1 MDKVI
6 DFPGDLCYTI
16 RILGF
21 WLQSVKAHSFDRHP
35 NVLPRKLEECSARNI
50 RSQRRWIMS
59 KKTRKRAVRK
69 GHLRETMTD
78 WYISL
83 MLLVYCLWC
92 PEGFTNLEEP
102 KFIFFTGVTLLWFVL
117 LVSCS
122 FAEELPTGFFTPA
135 RISALVFAAVC
146 LLSAIFS
153 PFDFSEVIVG
163 HRYTGLLTQLL
174 LAIIL
179 LGVSRFGHCKERH
192 FIAFGI
198 SITILGV
205 ISIIQK
211 FGINIF
217 DLYPG
222 DSTYYDYYSF
232 LGTIGNVDTLAAPL
246 SLAIP
251 LFLGL
256 FVKSEVPYYKLYL
269 IPLFFSAMTLILGG
283 AESGLL
289 GVAVV
294 SVITPAFL
302 IRSMKDLRRTLGGA
316 ALALA
321 GAALGSTMGI
331 GVTGSMLTLHFV
343 FGFLTV
349 ACLGLAAVF
358 GAASW
363 LLRFVRR
370 EPSERLFRNAFIV
383 LAVVCVVGALTAVW
397 FWPGES
403 GTLYEASQ
411 ILHGNFDDNYG
422 GERIGIWRTTLT
434 NVPEAPILGGGP
446 GTLHLR
452 TVRVLTNGTV
462 ARLAHNTYLQYLVD
476 TGILGL
482 LSYLAVIVTSIFVR
496 RRDQWKQICIGLILA
511 AMSYAVQD
519 FFNLGVPVAS
529 PFFWIVLGLLQ
540 TDTHEKPVALNTDSK
555 KKAISGSRS

>member
-1 MDKVI
+1 
-6 DFPGDLCYTI
+6 
-16 RILGF
+16 
-21 WLQSVKAHSFDRHP
+21 
-35 NVLPRKLEECSARNI
+35 
-50 RSQRRWIMS
+50 MS
-59 KKTRKRAVRK
+59 KKTRKHR
-69 GHLRETMTD
+69 GHLRETVTD

-102 KFIFFTGVTLLWFVL
+102 KFIFFAGVTILWFVM
-117 LVSCS
+117 LVVCT
-122 FAEELPTGFFTPA
+122 FAEGLPSGLFTPA

-146 LLSAIFS
+146 LLSAICS
-153 PFDFSEVIVG
+153 PFGFGEVIIG

-179 LGVSRFGHCKERH
+179 VGVSRFGHCKERH
-192 FIAFGI
+192 FAAFGI
-198 SITILGV
+198 SITILGF

-211 FGINIF
+211 LGVNIF
-217 DLYPG
+217 GFYPSG
-222 DSTYYDYYSF
+222 TTYYDYPSF
-232 LGTIGNVDTLAAPL
+232 LGTIGNIDTLAAVISVAVL
-246 SLAIP
+246 

-256 FVKSEVPYYKLYL
+256 FVKREASYDKYYL
-269 IPLFFSAMTLILGG
+269 IPLFFSSMLLTLGG
-283 AESGLL
+283 AESAIL

-294 SVITPAFL
+294 SVVTPAFL

-316 ALALA
+316 ALALGGVA
-321 GAALGSTMGI
+321 VGKIMQDCITMVS
-331 GVTGSMLTLHFV
+331 GVLTLRFNIGPLV
-343 FGFLTV
+343 T
-349 ACLGLAAVF
+349 ACIVLAAAF

-363 LLRFVRR
+363 LLQFVQK
-370 EPSERLFRNAFIV
+370 EPSGRMFRNAFII
-383 LAVVCVVGALTAVW
+383 LAVVCVIGALTAVW
-397 FWPGES
+397 FWPGQS

-411 ILHGNFDDNYG
+411 ILHGHFDDNYG
-422 GERIGIWRTTLT
+422 SERIGTWRTTLT

-452 TVRVLTNGTV
+452 TVRVLTNGAV
-462 ARLAHNTYLQYLVD
+462 ARLAHNAYLQYLVD

-496 RRDQWKQICIGLILA
+496 RRDQWKQICIALILA
-511 AMSYAVQD
+511 ALSYVVQD

-540 TDTHEKPVALNTDSK
+540 TDTHEKPVAMNTGSK
-555 KKAISGSRS
+555 KKAIFGSKG